1 MEGLELRLSRR
12 EWLKLTA
19 AGAAASSC
27 RASAPPQVAGGFV
40 EPRIDLGHRL
50 REGFAPRPVRY
61 VDTDVAIVGA
71 GMAGLSAAWTL
82 QHAGVEDFVVIEL
95 DDRPGGTARSGR
107 SAASAY
113 PWGAHYVPAPPA
125 ANLPLVALLEEVGA
139 IEGRD
144 AAGRPVYAE
153 NVLCR
158 EPQERLHFNGEWY
171 EGLFPYAG
179 TSAEDERQLAQFEE
193 TVASWA
199 AWRDR
204 RGRRA
209 FDVPRCRGTDDA
221 EVRAL
226 DAISMDDFLA
236 QRSWDSPRLRWL
248 VEYATRDDFGALLS
262 QTSAWAG
269 LHYFSARQRND
280 EGASGEFLT
289 WPEGNGKLV
298 DHLAGMAG
306 ARLRTRGLVTSVR
319 PESRGVAVTYFD
331 WGAEE
336 AVGVRARHCV
346 FALPRFL
353 APRLIEGLPDVTAAA
368 ARQSVYGAWLVAN
381 LQLRDRPRE
390 RGAEIAWDNVL
401 YDSPSLGYVVA
412 THQSGPDHGPTVW
425 TYYLPLTSDDPRLD
439 RERLLAGSWE
449 QWTGVILDD
458 LSRAH
463 ADLPGLVERVDICRW
478 GHAMV
483 RPRPE
488 YMWSEALETSRAA
501 LGRIH
506 FAHTDLSGMAL
517 LEEAQYWGVHAAEA
531 ILRDAG
537 QRHDSW
543 LV

>member
-1 MEGLELRLSRR
+1 MKLSRR
-12 EWLKLTA
+12 EWLKLAA

-27 RASAPPQVAGGFV
+27 RPSRPPPIEGGFV

-50 REGFAPRPVRY
+50 RDGFSPEPSRTI
-61 VDTDVAIVGA
+61 DTDVAIVGA
-71 GMAGLSAAWTL
+71 GVAGLSAAWAL
-82 QHAGVEDFVVIEL
+82 QHAGLDDFRIIEL
-95 DDRPGGTARSGR
+95 EEQPGGTARSGT
-107 SAASAY
+107 SPASRY
-113 PWGAHYVPAPPA
+113 PWGAHYVPAPPPD
-125 ANLPLVALLEEVGA
+125 NVPLVALLEEVGA
-139 IEGRD
+139 VEGRD

-158 EPQERLHFNGEWY
+158 EPQERLHFNSEWY
-171 EGLFPYAG
+171 EGLFPHAG
-179 TSAEDERQLAQFEE
+179 ASADDERQLAEFEDS
-193 TVASWA
+193 VSRWA

-209 FDVPRCRGTDDA
+209 FDLPRVRSSDDD
-221 EVRAL
+221 EVQAL
-226 DAISMDDFLA
+226 DSISMEDYLA
-236 QRSWDSPRLRWL
+236 QHGWDSGRLRWL
-248 VEYATRDDFGALLS
+248 VEYATRDDFGALLP

-269 LHYFSARQRND
+269 LHYFSARQRD
-280 EGASGEFLT
+280 EGSTYGEFLT

-298 DHLAGMAG
+298 DHLALMAG
-306 ARLRTRGLVTSVR
+306 DRLHTGGLVTSVR
-319 PESRGVAVTYFD
+319 QESSGVVVSYFD
-331 WGAEE
+331 SAADE

-353 APRLIEGLPDVTAAA
+353 APRLIGELPEATVTAA
-368 ARQSVYGAWLVAN
+368 RESVYGAWLVAN
-381 LQLRDRPRE
+381 LHLRDRPSE
-390 RGAEIAWDNVL
+390 RGPEIAWDNVL

-449 QWTGVILDD
+449 RWTDVILDD

-463 ADLPGLVERVDICRW
+463 ADLRDLVERLDICRW

-483 RPRPE
+483 RPRPGF
-488 YMWSEALETSRAA
+488 MWSEALEISQHPV
-501 LGRIH
+501 GRIH

-517 LEEAQYWGVHAAEA
+517 FEEAQYWGIHAAEA

-537 QRHDSW
+537 RRHESW
-543 LV
+543 LG

>member
-1 MEGLELRLSRR
+1 MEGLELILNRR
-12 EWLKLTA
+12 EWLKLAA
-19 AGAAASSC
+19 AGAAASGC
-27 RASAPPQVAGGFV
+27 RPSSRPPIEGAFV
-40 EPRIDLGHRL
+40 EPRVDLGHRL
-50 REGFAPRPVRY
+50 REGFRPQPSRY
-61 VDTDVAIVGA
+61 VDTEVAIVGA

-82 QHAGVEDFVVIEL
+82 QHAGLDDFRIIEL
-95 DDRPGGTARSGR
+95 DDRPGGTARSGT

-125 ANLPLVALLEEVGA
+125 DNLPLVTLLEEVGA
-139 IEGRD
+139 VEGRD

-158 EPQERLHFNGEWY
+158 EPQERLHLNGEWY
-171 EGLFPYAG
+171 PGLFPYAG
-179 TSAEDERQLAQFEE
+179 ASAEDERQLAQFEE
-193 TVASWA
+193 TISGWA

-209 FDVPRCRGTDDA
+209 FDLPRARGSNDA
-221 EVRAL
+221 ELQAL
-226 DAISMDDFLA
+226 DGLSMDQYLK
-236 QRSWDSPRLRWL
+236 QHGWDSARLRWL
-248 VEYATRDDFGALLS
+248 VEYATRDDFGARLP

-269 LHYFSARQRND
+269 LHYFSGRERNE
-280 EGASGEFLT
+280 EGSYGEFLT

-306 ARLRTRGLVTSVR
+306 ERLRTGGLVTSVVQ
-319 PESRGVAVTYFD
+319 ESDGVVVSYFD
-331 WGAEE
+331 ATAEE

-353 APRLIEGLPDVTAAA
+353 APRLIAEAPDAMVAA
-368 ARQSVYGAWLVAN
+368 ARQSVYGSWLVAN
-381 LQLRDRPRE
+381 LHLRERPRE
-390 RGAEIAWDNVL
+390 RGSEIAWDNVL

-425 TYYLPLTSDDPRLD
+425 TYYLPLTSDDPRND

-449 QWTGVILDD
+449 QWTDVILDD

-463 ADLPGLVERVDICRW
+463 PDLRELVARVDICRW

-483 RPRPE
+483 RPRPGF
-488 YMWSEALETSRAA
+488 MWSRALETARAPV
-501 LGRIH
+501 GRVH

-517 LEEAQYWGVHAAEA
+517 LEEAQYWGIRAAEA
-531 ILRDAG
+531 ILREAG
-537 QRHDSW
+537 HRHQSW
-543 LV
+543 LG